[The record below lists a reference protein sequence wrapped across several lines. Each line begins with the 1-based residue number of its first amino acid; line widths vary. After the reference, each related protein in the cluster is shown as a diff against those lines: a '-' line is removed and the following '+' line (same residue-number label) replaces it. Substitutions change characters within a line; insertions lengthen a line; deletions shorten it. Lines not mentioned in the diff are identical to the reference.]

1 LGEYQMEALLRIKD
15 LSVRYRTD
23 SGAIHC
29 AVSGATFEIGDG
41 EAVGLVG
48 ESGCGKTSLGL
59 ALLGLHDHGK
69 AEVTGSALFAGR
81 DLLTLDERS
90 LQQVR
95 GAKIALISQDLGLAL
110 SPVLRVGDQIAE
122 VLHAHSG
129 QSWNQCRTEAAGW
142 LMRVGLTPARRMFS
156 AFPHQLS
163 GGQLQR
169 VLLAQ
174 ALICKPSLL
183 IADEPTAALDVR
195 NQAEFV
201 ALLGRLR
208 AEFGLSILLISHA
221 PEIQARLAD
230 RLLVMKDGRIIE
242 QGKFAQ
248 IYHNPSHPYT
258 RAMLWRSVAGRPVQ
272 SAEHHQ
278 LIGRESL
285 AL

>member
-1 LGEYQMEALLRIKD
+1 LGEYQMEALLRIQD

-23 SGAIHC
+23 NAAIHC
-29 AVSGATFEIGDG
+29 AVSGVTFEIGDG

-59 ALLGLHDHGK
+59 ALLGLHGDT
-69 AEVTGSALFAGR
+69 AEVTGSAFFAGR
-81 DLLTLDERS
+81 DLLTLDELS
-90 LQQVR
+90 FQQIR

-129 QSWNQCRTEAAGW
+129 QSWNQCRTEAASW

-201 ALLGRLR
+201 ALLSRLR
-208 AEFGLSILLISHA
+208 AEFDLSILLISHA

-248 IYHNPSHPYT
+248 ICHNPSHPYT

-278 LIGRESL
+278 VIARESL

>member
-1 LGEYQMEALLRIKD
+1 MEALLRIQD

-23 SGAIHC
+23 NGAIHC

-59 ALLGLHDHGK
+59 ALLGLHGDN
-69 AEVTGSALFAGR
+69 AEVTGSAFLAGR

-90 LQQVR
+90 FQQIR

-122 VLHAHSG
+122 VLHAHSD
-129 QSWNQCRTEAAGW
+129 QSWNQCRTKAASW

-174 ALICKPSLL
+174 ALICRPSLL

-201 ALLGRLR
+201 ALLSRLR

-248 IYHNPSHPYT
+248 IYQNPSHPYT
-258 RAMLWRSVAGRPVQ
+258 RAMLWRSVAGRPIQ